1 MVGWFGV
8 REDADKTQPSPKT
21 KCQSFVHDM
30 IWSGISLIMVWMIVY
45 RFLCMLR
52 EGEGKKKGVRAFCST
67 ESVWDLR
74 RGLVPF
80 VFGLTAHLI
89 DALCCIAFFLCC
101 IAACWCC

>member
-52 EGEGKKKGVRAFCST
+52 EGEGERECERVR
-67 ESVWDLR
+67 ER
-74 RGLVPF
+74 KRGSEHF
-80 VFGLTAHLI
+80 VQQSRFGT
-89 DALCCIAFFLCC
+89 
-101 IAACWCC
+101 